1 MYDIVFQRVSRD
13 HATMMTV
20 LSSRL
25 LRLRAAASLWR
36 QCGVRP
42 VVSYLLKINDDGV
55 TADVLP
61 VLVKRHGTCSLLDF
75 VSTCIGRN
83 IYIYIYQVNKVT

>member
-1 MYDIVFQRVSRD
+1 MYEIDFQRVSHD
-13 HATMMTV
+13 HATMMTI

-25 LRLRAAASLWR
+25 LRIRAAASLWQ

-55 TADVLP
+55 TANVLP
-61 VLVKRHGTCSLLDF
+61 VLVKRHVKCSPCLL
-75 VSTCIGRN
+75 C
-83 IYIYIYQVNKVT
+83 